1 MKKLRALVRITDIRT
16 NDRYEPGAVFEIER
30 TDEEVQILVR
40 AGAVEV
46 VTEDGE

>member
-1 MKKLRALVRITDIRT
+1 MRITDYKT
-16 NDRYEPGAVFEIER
+16 DVRYEKDEVFEIDR
-30 TDEEVQILVR
+30 TDAEVEILVK